1 VVVPPLAGRAARRE
15 SARETKTND
24 VNKKTNI
31 YYLVRTSYTQIRRY
45 YLLNTRFKIH

>member
-24 VNKKTNI
+24 VNKKQNVYHRTW
-31 YYLVRTSYTQIRRY
+31 YCSTMVRTH
-45 YLLNTRFKIH
+45 K